1 MEEKDIEELIKKS
14 DEHAKSKGFKL
25 NPNDAIVLGLAK
37 GLLMRKEK
45 FGEIYCPC
53 RKVTGDKEEDKK
65 IICPCIYHE
74 SEVANDGHCLCN
86 LFVK

>member
-1 MEEKDIEELIKKS
+1 MEEKDIEELTKKS
-14 DEHAKSKGFKL
+14 AEHAKSKGFKL
-25 NPNDAIVLGLAK
+25 NPNDAIVLGLVK

-74 SEVANDGHCLCN
+74 NEVARDGHCLCN